1 MQLSSFLPLV
11 LALLPALVTGDAC
24 VAGGPAAQVTEAKGC
39 CLFYGGTWYQFYDV
53 QAICVLA
60 STNTKWYEKCLT
72 YIPDSLLD
80 TECIPGDGA
89 RLSSSGMSATATVT
103 PQVTLTARAFG
114 S

>member
-1 MQLSSFLPLV
+1 MQPSSFLPVV
-11 LALLPALVTGDAC
+11 LTLLPALVAGDAC

-53 QAICVLA
+53 QAICVLPTA
-60 STNTKWYEKCLT
+60 NVNWYKKCVS

-80 TECIPGDGA
+80 TECIPGSGA
-89 RLSSSGMSATATVT
+89 GLSSGLTATTTAT

-114 S
+114 Y